1 MLIKKKFFIAVF
13 LSVFVF
19 TRPAYAIIDI
29 MAMVQSALELKKE
42 IETKVQN
49 IQRKI
54 SEAKKRLVQGYQ
66 MGASCFSNPLSC
78 NLGELASLAD
88 ITKLDPKG
96 VRILEIQGVRTVA
109 GAEELA
115 SGDIVSKKSE
125 TLDKTVVK
133 SYTYVKGQ
141 AESFGKL
148 TDNRQQLNSVI
159 ADEVAILFA
168 KGAAVR
174 QSIRNED
181 AEDMYPTEVS
191 DKQSDLIAP
200 HAAVALKSQERLTRI
215 LELRA
220 YMAGAEATSEM
231 GQFSPTEEEMS
242 ELL

>member
-1 MLIKKKFFIAVF
+1 M
-13 LSVFVF
+13 
-19 TRPAYAIIDI
+19 
-29 MAMVQSALELKKE
+29 
-42 IETKVQN
+42 
-49 IQRKI
+49 
-54 SEAKKRLVQGYQ
+54 
-66 MGASCFSNPLSC
+66 
-78 NLGELASLAD
+78 
-88 ITKLDPKG
+88 
-96 VRILEIQGVRTVA
+96 
-109 GAEELA
+109 
-115 SGDIVSKKSE
+115 
-125 TLDKTVVK
+125 VK

-181 AEDMYPTEVS
+181 AEDMYPTELS